1 MAINAFL
8 INANSKEISQITLT
22 GSTDELVAL
31 INVPAKDV
39 GFDEIDDNGDRLYF
53 DEACFINEK
62 PGAGRFR
69 LDTLPPVSGMG
80 IVVGWNTADDQMSN
94 AKVMSDT
101 LKSRVSFL

>member
-1 MAINAFL
+1 MTIHAFM
-8 INANSKEISQITLT
+8 INANTKEVLPLPVSGSIDEIITL
-22 GSTDELVAL
+22 
-31 INVPAKDV
+31 IQVPAKDL

-69 LDTLPPVSGMG
+69 LDTLPPVSGVG
-80 IVVGWNTADDQMSN
+80 IVVGWNASTDQMSN
-94 AKVMSDT
+94 AVVLLEA